1 MKKIVVLSLLAVM
14 LTGCVKQA
22 DYDDLVK
29 QNAKLESKVESL
41 EEENDELRSELTKL
55 KETPSPTPTIVE
67 TAPDTTTNT
76 SSDNDTLFFNYYK
89 DDKTEETILASVT
102 LNNKNEKVLNL
113 IYMPS
118 EFDSDYPS
126 LYENK
131 CAGFIGIA
139 HELKC
144 DNNINI
150 TILDTFSY
158 CGISLYYSGD
168 TMYLSSNDRDG
179 THHSSFVDGTIGDWL
194 QEILDN
200 PSTIVETSPVLWMT
214 DTYHQIQKDIKGI
227 YP

>member
-22 DYDDLVK
+22 DYDDLVR

-41 EEENDELRSELTKL
+41 EEENDELRAELTKL

-76 SSDNDTLFFNYYK
+76 SSDNGTLFFNSYK
-89 DDKTEETILASVT
+89 DEKTGELILVGVS
-102 LNNKNEKVLNL
+102 LNDDNVKSLNV
-113 IYMPS
+113 IYNPS
-118 EFDSDYPS
+118 DFDLDYPS

-131 CAGFIGIA
+131 CASLIGLS
-139 HELKC
+139 HELKGTG
-144 DNNINI
+144 NINI
-150 TILDTFSY
+150 TIVDSLSY
-158 CGISLYYSGD
+158 CTVTISSTKD
-168 TMYLSSNDRDG
+168 SMYITSYDRDG
-179 THHSSFVDGTIGDWL
+179 TYHDTFIDGTIGDWL
-194 QEILDN
+194 QEKLDD

-214 DTYHQIQKDIKGI
+214 DTYHQIQKDIKGR